1 MMKYLSR
8 ASTLALLLV
17 LGPLAARAEEAPPL
31 APPLPAPLGAPQ
43 AAGTEE
49 IGAWKLDTFKLPGKD
64 ETICVTTRT
73 FDNGD
78 RLGFILGEKGRG
90 IIYGQK
96 GLKAPDGSQMDFGFS
111 VDGRPP
117 LGLHGRAYDPTSIM
131 STPLPSPEG
140 EKLLAVFAR
149 GSKAV
154 IGSNSLKMRSGELD
168 LTGAGAAIKALDA
181 CGTANN
187 IQVVKIDLPPA
198 GTPAPA
204 GTGAA
209 VAGNTFDDDGKAAPA
224 PAAPTPAAPAPAPA
238 AEAEPTPV
246 EVAIREAIAAEAK
259 KRSAG
264 VGYAVALPKDVTGD
278 GKEDVVLVF
287 VLLEGKEKKG
297 YVTVL
302 KTVGVNSFTRLNTVA
317 LGGIP
322 TNDPVIFTPTGIVV
336 TLEGGSAKKP
346 NEVDVLI
353 TADKLTVK
361 KK

>member
-1 MMKYLSR
+1 MKNLSR

-17 LGPLAARAEEAPPL
+17 LGPLAARADETPAL

-43 AAGTEE
+43 TAASEE
-49 IGAWKLDTFKLPGKD
+49 IGDWKLDTFKLPGKD
-64 ETICVTTRT
+64 ETICVVTRT

-117 LGLHGRAYDPTSIM
+117 LGLHGRSFDPTSIM

-168 LTGAGAAIKALDA
+168 LAGAGAAIKALDA
-181 CGTANN
+181 CGTANS

-198 GTPAPA
+198 GTAAPA
-204 GTGAA
+204 TGSGAA
-209 VAGNTFDDDGKAAPA
+209 VAGTTFDDDGKAAPA
-224 PAAPTPAAPAPAPA
+224 PSTTPPQAAEAPA
-238 AEAEPTPV
+238 AEPTPV

-302 KTVGVNSFTRLNTVA
+302 KTVGVNSFTRLNSVA

>member
-1 MMKYLSR
+1 MKNLSR

-17 LGPLAARAEEAPPL
+17 LGPLAARADETPPL

-43 AAGTEE
+43 TAASEE
-49 IGAWKLDTFKLPGKD
+49 IGDWKLDTFKLPGKD
-64 ETICVTTRT
+64 ETICVVTRT

-117 LGLHGRAYDPTSIM
+117 LGLHGRSFDPTSIM

-168 LTGAGAAIKALDA
+168 LTGAGDAIKALDT
-181 CGTANN
+181 CGTTNN

-198 GTPAPA
+198 GTATA
-204 GTGAA
+204 ATGSGAA
-209 VAGNTFDDDGKAAPA
+209 VAGTTFDDDGKAAPA
-224 PAAPTPAAPAPAPA
+224 PATTPTPAAEAPA
-238 AEAEPTPV
+238 AEPTPV

-302 KTVGVNSFTRLNTVA
+302 KTVGVNNFTRLNTVA

-353 TADKLTVK
+353 TGDKLTVK